1 MVKAIEHADLLLL
14 KENIIK
20 IGKKHSPKRKK
31 MKMSRCLIKPKDQNH
46 QIAVGIDPP
55 LQCWFIQV
63 FDLAYEK
70 IKKEE
75 KLIIDLDSSSRWPI
89 IEIINE
95 YADLE
100 DSYAAQVKDYIAM
113 DLDPK
118 LIPLI
123 NVT

>member
-1 MVKAIEHADLLLL
+1 
-14 KENIIK
+14 
-20 IGKKHSPKRKK
+20 
-31 MKMSRCLIKPKDQNH
+31 MSRCLIKPKDQNH